1 MPTIDDE
8 EVCILALC
16 RVRPRQ
22 AGALDLV
29 VSFCGDERQRCLR
42 RLVQLGYLV
51 RDSRP
56 AGTYFHTTDAGF
68 AAISGKVTP

>member
-8 EVCILALC
+8 AVCILALC

-29 VSFCGDERQRCLR
+29 VSFCGDAREKLLR
-42 RLVQLGYLV
+42 RLVKLGYLV
-51 RDSRP
+51 QDKRQG
-56 AGTYFHTTDAGF
+56 GTHFHTTDAGF